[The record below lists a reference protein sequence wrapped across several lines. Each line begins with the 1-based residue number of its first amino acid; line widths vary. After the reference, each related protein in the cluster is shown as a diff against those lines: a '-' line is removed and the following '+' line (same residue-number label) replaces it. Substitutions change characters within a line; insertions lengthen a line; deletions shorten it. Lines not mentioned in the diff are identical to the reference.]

1 MRIEPTHDSYNGLF
15 GFWESQGK
23 PARFSWGGVDYLAIR
38 DNDIMV
44 FVRTGSASG
53 FDSTYDISSI
63 PMK

>member
-1 MRIEPTHDSYNGLF
+1 MRIEPGTDEYTRLF
-15 GFWESQGK
+15 EYWQGQGK

-38 DNDIMV
+38 DNDRMV
-44 FVRTGSASG
+44 FIRTGSASG